1 MNKENGKEFF
11 QELFEEKLVCSVIPQ
26 RPRLKTKTMM
36 KKKGKALQ
44 RNMLKNLLRRRQC
57 SRQRRPRRC

>member
-1 MNKENGKEFF
+1 VNIDNGEEFF
-11 QELFEEKLVCSVIPQ
+11 QELFEEKLVYSVIPQ

-44 RNMLKNLLRRRQC
+44 RNRLRNLLRRRQC
-57 SRQRRPRRC
+57 SR